1 MRFKAFYLWLMA
13 CLCPLLAQAAEL
25 DSLLQ
30 VLDRT
35 IATHY
40 TYAERH
46 EAQIDSLKKC
56 LQSKT
61 LSDENRYRL
70 NNALYEVYKAYVC
83 DSAISYLNRNIE
95 LADRMERQDWMADSR
110 IALSYL
116 LSSAG
121 MYIEAVDVLREVD
134 RGSLSQMQLTDYYVA
149 CDHAYGELGFY
160 TQDRRN
166 GERYEQK
173 ARLYKDSIYQ
183 IADVHSELYLSM
195 HETTMR
201 DAGRLTDALE
211 INNERLARTR
221 SATRDYA
228 IVMYG
233 RALIYREA
241 GDEDR
246 YMACL
251 AASAIADIRSAVKD
265 HASLWMLA
273 QALFNRG
280 ELERA
285 YRYMDFSWSE
295 TEFYNA
301 RLRAWQSVE
310 DLSLIESTYQV
321 MLKQRNFKLLL
332 YMIGV
337 SVLSLLLL
345 LALFYIWRQM
355 KRLAMAR
362 RDLLEAN
369 NRLKELNEEL
379 KQTNASLQSTNMKL
393 TEANAI
399 KEGYI
404 ARFIKLCST
413 YVDRL
418 DAYRRMVN
426 KKITSNQVGEL
437 LKISRS
443 DSVREEALEELYA
456 NFDSVFL
463 HIFPD
468 FVKKFNELL
477 RPEEQ
482 IVLKNSSQ
490 LNTELRIFALIRLGI
505 TDSSQ
510 IAEFLHYSVN
520 TIYNYRAKVK
530 NKAQVSRED
539 FEELVMRIS

>member
-35 IATHY
+35 IATHH

-46 EAQIDSLKKC
+46 ESQIDSLKKC

-183 IADVHSELYLSM
+183 IADAHSELYLSM
-195 HETTMR
+195 RETTMR

-285 YRYMDFSWSE
+285 YRYMDF
-295 TEFYNA
+295 
-301 RLRAWQSVE
+301 RGV
-310 DLSLIESTYQV
+310 
-321 MLKQRNFKLLL
+321 KPNFT
-332 YMIGV
+332 MPAFVPGRV
-337 SVLSLLLL
+337 
-345 LALFYIWRQM
+345 W
-355 KRLAMAR
+355 
-362 RDLLEAN
+362 
-369 NRLKELNEEL
+369 
-379 KQTNASLQSTNMKL
+379 
-393 TEANAI
+393 
-399 KEGYI
+399 
-404 ARFIKLCST
+404 
-413 YVDRL
+413 
-418 DAYRRMVN
+418 
-426 KKITSNQVGEL
+426 KIF
-437 LKISRS
+437 R
-443 DSVREEALEELYA
+443 
-456 NFDSVFL
+456 
-463 HIFPD
+463 
-468 FVKKFNELL
+468 
-477 RPEEQ
+477 
-482 IVLKNSSQ
+482 
-490 LNTELRIFALIRLGI
+490 
-505 TDSSQ
+505 
-510 IAEFLHYSVN
+510 
-520 TIYNYRAKVK
+520 
-530 NKAQVSRED
+530 
-539 FEELVMRIS
+539 

>member
-13 CLCPLLAQAAEL
+13 CLCPLLVQAAEL

-35 IATHY
+35 IATHH

-46 EAQIDSLKKC
+46 ESQIDSLKKC

-321 MLKQRNFKLLL
+321 MLKQRNF
-332 YMIGV
+332 
-337 SVLSLLLL
+337 
-345 LALFYIWRQM
+345 
-355 KRLAMAR
+355 
-362 RDLLEAN
+362 N
-369 NRLKELNEEL
+369 
-379 KQTNASLQSTNMKL
+379 
-393 TEANAI
+393 
-399 KEGYI
+399 
-404 ARFIKLCST
+404 
-413 YVDRL
+413 
-418 DAYRRMVN
+418 
-426 KKITSNQVGEL
+426 
-437 LKISRS
+437 
-443 DSVREEALEELYA
+443 
-456 NFDSVFL
+456 
-463 HIFPD
+463 
-468 FVKKFNELL
+468 
-477 RPEEQ
+477 
-482 IVLKNSSQ
+482 
-490 LNTELRIFALIRLGI
+490 
-505 TDSSQ
+505 
-510 IAEFLHYSVN
+510 LHYS
-520 TIYNYRAKVK
+520 
-530 NKAQVSRED
+530 
-539 FEELVMRIS
+539 